1 MVSCGMLLEMTID
14 RLDPVT
20 AAVIINGSLTLGTNL
35 KMMEAQVRQLII
47 DGVDRLVL
55 DLTDCPYSDSAG
67 LGFLIH
73 TYGLIGERQG
83 SMRLC
88 GVSERVTA
96 LLRMTRTDK
105 LIPCDPTRQESV
117 EKLTENDA

>member
-1 MVSCGMLLEMTID
+1 MLLEMTID

-20 AAVIINGSLTLGTNL
+20 AVVIINGSLTLGTNL
-35 KMMEAQVRQLII
+35 KMMEAQVRQLIL
-47 DGVDRLVL
+47 DGVDRL
-55 DLTDCPYSDSAG
+55 TDCAYSDSAG

-88 GVSERVTA
+88 GVSERVMG

-117 EKLTENDA
+117 EQLTESGA